1 MTNTIVK
8 SKKKYRSPIAAAMH
22 ETVRDMY
29 RLGLVDKQTMREFD
43 VRCLTSVEPLS
54 AAQIL
59 ALREREGVSQAV
71 FARCLN
77 VTTNYVSQIER
88 GAKQPR
94 GATLKLLS
102 LVKAKGL
109 DAIL

>member
-1 MTNTIVK
+1 M
-8 SKKKYRSPIAAAMH
+8 KKRKYRSEISEVVH
-22 ETVRDMY
+22 EGVRGMY
-29 RLGLVDKQTMREFD
+29 RLGLVDKKTMREFD
-43 VRCLTSVEPLS
+43 VRCLTLVEDL
-54 AAQIL
+54 AAKDIV
-59 ALREREGVSQAV
+59 ALRQREGVSQAM

-88 GAKQPR
+88 GAKRPR

-102 LVKAKGL
+102 LIKSKGL